1 MPFGGNLA
9 STVQGSLYTW
19 QTGDHP
25 IGSGDAGEVYAVVCL
40 EHPELSG
47 VLKKP
52 ARVATAG
59 TIQRQAVQIAQEA
72 QALILLDGLPGGK
85 AHPPRLLDQA
95 PEYTRGTANYF
106 MVSETASGEALTT
119 MLTQAHKAGKPFP
132 RRVIITVLDALFDM
146 FSGAHQ
152 AGVLW
157 NDVKLE
163 HIYWDNPNE
172 SVSVIDWGNAIFLDD
187 QHLRTH
193 PRWQDYQQM
202 VEALGSFL
210 QSTAPD
216 LFEDLGW
223 DEFHNKTLDASLVST
238 LARRISYQQQVVAL
252 QVMEYQSLIR
262 VILNNKPALEGLRK
276 IREYLQILEMTGA
289 PWEPEETLQYSQSL
303 VENSLGE
310 EKSSQT
316 TVSVTALVWEIF
328 GDSLDLPWHLLREYC
343 RHIDILTH
351 SAFPDLVKHTLNA
364 RWQHTLW
371 TAGTIARQNP
381 VPIWW
386 DALIPVMRQEAL
398 QTQFI
403 SPYQAC
409 RALHTWAKESRKQ
422 DLLDQLEPI
431 LVGWRVTDD
440 KAGVNPFDDKFLEM
454 VRNNP
459 DLPGRLLSEA
469 RQSYALGEEALRE
482 LINAWREANWED
494 LSKALQHL
502 FSWDPDRWSVIPLD
516 DQVDSLKDWLKYLY
530 EGPQTPNSV
539 QEFLDE
545 MFATRPAVERVLGP
559 TPWLSALN
567 DSLNAI
573 LQGALIS
580 SHKEVVTVYCP
591 WLLQY
596 ADIRSADF
604 SPPEVENS
612 VLSTLL
618 TGFLTSLKS
627 WQGMDFRLHAI
638 QAQAPSIYPLCQRML
653 DHFQQV
659 FSLNAFPAKDR
670 SVYLWSIPEALLEAN
685 NALQALNKWRQCL
698 AEQNLSEGSQYLEP
712 FERQGWLLASQAR
725 QVTLRWQQTIIP
737 VLEAIHAFTS
747 MAEIKPYPT
756 DSDALTLSNIYQ
768 SCQVLKKVWDQVYSS
783 GIFINLLEALEANIE
798 SARSS
803 FLDWRVT
810 LEYSSDPVERL
821 VYLSQLDKIRQ
832 ISNCLMRA
840 AHHNYQA
847 KLNFSLF
854 ADDGPVSIELQ
865 KKNIK
870 NILYHLASLE
880 AELIT
885 DPDCQRFTGYQVA
898 FDQIADAAT
907 AEARH
912 ALIAVLAE
920 DHPFYAWLVKSTFA

>member
-1 MPFGGNLA
+1 MPFGGHLA
-9 STVQGSLYTW
+9 NSVQGSLYTW
-19 QTGDHP
+19 QIGDRP

-40 EHPELSG
+40 EQPELSG
-47 VLKKP
+47 VLKRP

-72 QALILLDGLPGGK
+72 HALDLLNGLTGRK

-95 PEYTRGTANYF
+95 PDYTRGTANYF
-106 MVSETASGEALTT
+106 MVSEAASGEALST
-119 MLTQAHKAGKPFP
+119 MLSRAHKAGKPFP

-146 FSGAHQ
+146 FSAAHQ

-163 HIYWDNPNE
+163 HIYWDNPSG

-187 QHLRTH
+187 QHPRTH

-210 QSTAPD
+210 QSAAPD

-238 LARRISYQQQVVAL
+238 LARRISYQQQVIAL

-262 VILNNKPALEGLRK
+262 VILNNEPALEGLRK
-276 IREYLQILEMTGA
+276 IREYLQVLELTGA
-289 PWEPEETLQYSQSL
+289 PWEREEILQYSRSL
-303 VENSLGE
+303 VENSLK

-316 TVSVTALVWEIF
+316 TVSVTAQVWEIF
-328 GDSLDLPWHLLREYC
+328 NDSLGLPWHLLREYC

-351 SAFPDLVKHTLNA
+351 TAFPDLVRHTLNA
-364 RWQHTLW
+364 RWRHALW
-371 TAGTIARQNP
+371 TAGTIARGNP

-386 DALIPVMRQEAL
+386 DALIPAMRQEAL
-398 QTQFI
+398 QTQLI

-409 RALHTWAKESRKQ
+409 RALYTWAKESRKQ
-422 DLLDQLEPI
+422 GLLNQLEPI
-431 LVGWRVTDD
+431 LVGWRVKDD
-440 KAGVNPFDDKFLEM
+440 EVDVNPFDDKFLEL
-454 VRNNP
+454 VRNNS
-459 DLPGRLLSEA
+459 DLPGRIISKA
-469 RQSYALGEEALRE
+469 RQSYALGEEILRE
-482 LINAWREANWED
+482 LIIAWQEANWEA
-494 LSKALQHL
+494 LSKAFRHL
-502 FSWDPDRWSVIPLD
+502 FSWDPDRWSVIPLE
-516 DQVDSLKDWLKYLY
+516 DQVESLKYWLKDLY
-530 EGPQTPNSV
+530 EGPQTSNRL
-539 QEFLDE
+539 QQFLEE
-545 MFATRPAVERVLGP
+545 MFTTRPAVDRVLGP
-559 TPWLSALN
+559 IPWLSALN

-573 LQGALIS
+573 LQGAPIS

-591 WLLQY
+591 WLLHY
-596 ADIRSADF
+596 TDICSADPR
-604 SPPEVENS
+604 PPEVENS
-612 VLSTLL
+612 VLNTLL
-618 TGFLTSLKS
+618 TAFLTSLKS
-627 WQGMDFRLHAI
+627 WQGMDTSLKAI
-638 QAQAPSIYPLCQRML
+638 QAQAPSVYPLCQRL
-653 DHFQQV
+653 FDHFQKV
-659 FSLNAFPAKDR
+659 FSLNISPAEDQP
-670 SVYLWSIPEALLEAN
+670 VYLWSLPEALREAN
-685 NALQALNKWRQCL
+685 HTLQALNKWRQCL
-698 AEQNLSEGSQYLEP
+698 AEQNLSEGSQCLEP
-712 FERQGWLLASQAR
+712 FERQGWVLASQAR
-725 QVTLRWQQTIIP
+725 QVTLRWQQIIIP
-737 VLEAIHAFTS
+737 VLDAIRALKS
-747 MAEIKPYPT
+747 MDEIEPNPT
-756 DSDALTLSNIYQ
+756 DSDALTLFNIYQ

-821 VYLSQLDKIRQ
+821 VYLCQLDKIRQ

-840 AHHNYQA
+840 THHSHQA
-847 KLNFSLF
+847 KLHFSLF
-854 ADDGPVSIELQ
+854 TDGDPVSIEVQ

-885 DPDCQRFTGYQVA
+885 DPDSRRFTGYQVA

-912 ALIAVLAE
+912 ALIGGLTE
-920 DHPFYAWLVKSTFA
+920 EHPFYAWLVKSTFA